1 MPVAEVVVVDV
12 VLVVPVA
19 LVSVVL
25 VVPVIA
31 VPDVSVPVAGVELE
45 PVVLTVSVTAVPV
58 VSLLVLLMF
67 SSFLQAT
74 AKVASARTHRTARVF
89 FIVFLSKSCTSA
101 SPGRR
106 KPLSAEEQQGCHE
119 KQNALRRSAGRRKLP
134 IGRAYFLPF
143 FSVFFS
149 VLVVELVSVAGAV
162 EDIALPVVPV
172 VLVIAVSVVDI
183 VPLVVVMLVLLI
195 DVSVVDI
202 VPVVPVAAVSV
213 AEVTVVD
220 DVSDVAVSVLTFSS
234 FLQPTAKIATAK
246 RAIRVI
252 TRDFF
257 IC

>member
-1 MPVAEVVVVDV
+1 VPVTEVEVVE
-12 VLVVPVA
+12 VVPVA

-31 VPDVSVPVAGVELE
+31 VPDVSVEVVSVAGVELE
-45 PVVLTVSVTAVPV
+45 PVVLTVSVTVVLV
-58 VSLLVLLMF
+58 VSLLELLTL

-74 AKVASARTHRTARVF
+74 AKVTSARTQRTATAF
-89 FIVFLSKSCTSA
+89 FIVI
-101 SPGRR
+101 
-106 KPLSAEEQQGCHE
+106 PLSSNEQQGCHA
-119 KQNALRRSAGRRKLP
+119 KNKNALRRSAGRRKTAV
-134 IGRAYFLPF
+134 GRPYFLVF

-149 VLVVELVSVAGAV
+149 ILVVEVVSVAGAV
-162 EDIALPVVPV
+162 EDIAPPD
-172 VLVIAVSVVDI
+172 VLLIEVSVDI
-183 VPLVVVMLVLLI
+183 VLVVEVMLVLLI

-213 AEVTVVD
+213 ETAVVVVA

-246 RAIRVI
+246 RAIRVV